1 MDIIYKVQTVK
12 SFEKAIEDV
21 KESLGKHKFGVLWE
35 VNFKN
40 TLKKKGLDF
49 DKNIQILEVCN
60 PNQAKKVLEQN
71 IEVGYFLPCKI
82 VVYEE
87 NSTVFIGMPKPTDL
101 IGMIENNRLEMM
113 ALEVENELMAAIDE
127 AK

>member
-40 TLKKKGLDF
+40 KLKEKGLDL
-49 DKNIQILEVCN
+49 DKKIQILEVCN

-82 VVYEE
+82 VIYEE
-87 NSTVFIGMPKPTDL
+87 NSAVFIGMPRPTEL
-101 IGMIENNRLEMM
+101 IGMMKNNKLEIM
-113 ALEVENELMAAIDE
+113 ALEVENELIVAIDE